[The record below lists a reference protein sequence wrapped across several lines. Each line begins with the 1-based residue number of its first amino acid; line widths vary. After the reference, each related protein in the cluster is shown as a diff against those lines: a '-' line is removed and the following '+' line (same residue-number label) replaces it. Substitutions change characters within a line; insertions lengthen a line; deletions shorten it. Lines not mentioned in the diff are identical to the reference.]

1 MLHFKTF
8 SVILPVNCGELSNAR
23 GPSSFIKTNI
33 LRRSIYKLYLLTY
46 NMANYQDRYKAN
58 NGFGNIRNN
67 RAIRARICEIKRKE
81 QRAEDF
87 SKKRELEV
95 VTDIDTEDD
104 KDNRYRKLLKWKA
117 ERDRL
122 KKMEQKKKKPVFK
135 VGVVHHNYYSP
146 PIKDSSILP
155 HTKSCLH
162 NYKQVTRPTLPPK
175 RVTRATEKRLL
186 KKQEISTEVPPRQN
200 VTGKKQEKLLGKD
213 KEKNSIKDEQKSFA
227 PSNYKF
233 TAPSGVTSMP
243 LFGRVSMIHTPV
255 KVSTPM
261 KKMNKAKISL
271 LKEKSESLDQG
282 YDVPTGNINGQIP
295 NVNIINGSVEGIKL
309 YLSSDDNEMTFGC
322 LDKEGEF
329 LRNST
334 FSNDSNSQTIPSPGN
349 ISAIITEKETTKNS
363 SNSKIKTSFSKN
375 ISKKKIKNKSPKD
388 IDNSQTKATSPLA
401 TGDTTLTE
409 TNLSK
414 DPVYFSPYIV
424 SSRGKSNARKEQK
437 IRRGIGSPSDSIP
450 TKETV
455 MKTLNISVEEEER
468 TAQYFAFILKKEIDR
483 LNELCKK
490 WTDIQTESNITEDAQ
505 YQINQAIGQT
515 RLLINKKFERFQK
528 LVSDCETG
536 KGEMLVTCRDL
547 QGFWD
552 MTYME
557 VINCDTRFEAL
568 EKLRA
573 RDWEEEEIAVT
584 KVKPKKK
591 VVSKKKIVPKKKSS
605 VQAFI
610 LAAKQKMKNN
620 TDNSKTLE
628 ENVNE
633 NTYKALTSINNI
645 NIENK
650 NEVSINNNTRRLK
663 SMDSKNELSVS
674 AKKINSRQSLLHK
687 TLLSE
692 SCKTIKTPITI
703 MKISQ
708 MYKTPKVELDDSISY
723 INSKQTP
730 SKSILKRTD
739 DFSINDIRL
748 TKSMQKVNF
757 NDHVVL
763 NEVPIDEVQ
772 DNLDLAARLARIDN
786 YDLDSEYINYKVKTE
801 KKLNFDDNSF
811 QDSEND
817 LQFNTNQL
825 LSSSVTNKEDDI
837 LLNLETSE
845 QFVTNTSPEIQ
856 NILLNISSEKS
867 AEKKTNM
874 RTLRNRTVVTEN
886 SAKRMSTRSRKT
898 NIKESIDEKDKDN
911 QKENKS
917 PVKSKKGL
925 QRMSNKLEEKELIKK
940 EPFNVTQTSAKK
952 ELRRSSRKSVKFNAE
967 DCSGCV
973 ENKITHP
980 MTPHVKRSKGKLN
993 LSYLQE
999 NSTFIEAPSPNTD
1012 LISWDSPKIPTRVR
1026 RSVRNSNKHIL

>member
-1 MLHFKTF
+1 
-8 SVILPVNCGELSNAR
+8 
-23 GPSSFIKTNI
+23 
-33 LRRSIYKLYLLTY
+33 
-46 NMANYQDRYKAN
+46 MANYQDRYKAN

-67 RAIRARICEIKRKE
+67 RAIRARICEIKRKK

-87 SKKRELEV
+87 SRKRELEV
-95 VTDIDTEDD
+95 VADIDTEDD
-104 KDNRYRKLLKWKA
+104 KNNRYCKLLKWKA

-146 PIKDSSILP
+146 PIKDSSILS

-162 NYKQVTRPTLPPK
+162 NPKQITRPMLPPK

-186 KKQEISTEVPPRQN
+186 KKQEISTEILPKQN
-200 VTGKKQEKLLGKD
+200 VIGKKQEKLLGKD
-213 KEKNSIKDEQKSFA
+213 TEKNNVKDEQKSFA

-243 LFGRVSMIHTPV
+243 LFGRVTMLHTPE
-255 KVSTPM
+255 KVSAPM
-261 KKMNKAKISL
+261 KKVNKAKVSL
-271 LKEKSESLDQG
+271 SKEKLELLDQE
-282 YDVPTGNINGQIP
+282 YDIATNTISDQIP
-295 NVNIINGSVEGIKL
+295 NINIINDSIKEIKL
-309 YLSSDDNEMTFGC
+309 YLSSDDNEMTFDC
-322 LDKEGEF
+322 PDKEGEF

-334 FSNDSNSQTIPSPGN
+334 FSNDSHSQMIPSPGN
-349 ISAIITEKETTKNS
+349 ISAIITEKEISKNS
-363 SNSKIKTSFSKN
+363 TNTKIKTSLSKN
-375 ISKKKIKNKSPKD
+375 ISKNKTKNKSSKS
-388 IDNSQTKATSPLA
+388 IDNSQTKVTSPLVIA
-401 TGDTTLTE
+401 DTTLTE

-414 DPVYFSPYIV
+414 DPVFFSPYIV
-424 SSRGKSNARKEQK
+424 SSRGKSNARKEQQ
-437 IRRGIGSPSDSIP
+437 IRRGIGSPSDDIP

-455 MKTLNISVEEEER
+455 MKTLNISIEEEER
-468 TAQYFAFILKKEIDR
+468 TAQYFSFILKKEIDR

-490 WTDIQTESNITEDAQ
+490 WTDIQTESDITEDAQ

-515 RLLINKKFERFQK
+515 RLLINKKFERFQR

-557 VINCDTRFEAL
+557 VINCNTRFEAL
-568 EKLRA
+568 EKLRS
-573 RDWEEEEIAVT
+573 RGWEEEEITVT

-591 VVSKKKIVPKKKSS
+591 VVAKKKIVPKKKSS
-605 VQAFI
+605 VHAFI
-610 LAAKQKMKNN
+610 LATKQKMKNN
-620 TDNSKTLE
+620 KDNSKMLE
-628 ENVNE
+628 ENINE
-633 NTYKALTSINNI
+633 NTNESLTSINNI

-650 NEVSINNNTRRLK
+650 NKVSFNNNTRRLK
-663 SMDSKNELSVS
+663 SMDSKDELSVS
-674 AKKINSRQSLLHK
+674 SKKINSRQSLLHK

-692 SCKTIKTPITI
+692 SCKTIKTPITL

-708 MYKTPKVELDDSISY
+708 MYKTPKIELDDSISY

-730 SKSILKRTD
+730 SKSILKRKD
-739 DFSINDIRL
+739 DFSINALRL

-757 NDHVVL
+757 NDDVVL
-763 NEVPIDEVQ
+763 NEVPIDEEVQ
-772 DNLDLAARLARIDN
+772 DNLDLAARLARIEN
-786 YDLDSEYINYKVKTE
+786 YDLDSEYINYKIKTE

-837 LLNLETSE
+837 LLNLETCE
-845 QFVTNTSPEIQ
+845 QFVTNTSPKIE
-856 NILLNISSEKS
+856 NILLNMSLEKS
-867 AEKKTNM
+867 AENKTNT
-874 RTLRNRTVVTEN
+874 RTLRNRTVITEN
-886 SAKRMSTRSRKT
+886 SARRMSTRSRKT
-898 NIKESIDEKDKDN
+898 NITESNDEKDN

-917 PVKSKKGL
+917 PVKSKKGS
-925 QRMSNKLEEKELIKK
+925 QRMSNKFEEKELIKK
-940 EPFNVTQTSAKK
+940 ESFNVTQTNPKK

-967 DCSGCV
+967 DCSACV
-973 ENKITHP
+973 ENKVTHP
-980 MTPHVKRSKGKLN
+980 MTPHVRHSKGKLN
-993 LSYLQE
+993 LSYLQG

-1012 LISWDSPKIPTRVR
+1012 LISWDSPKIPARVR